1 MEKLNDKKRRL
12 YLLHTTDSVVEYL
25 EKLFSSYVLLT
36 HRVDKNFLPL
46 LRSGDFKWA
55 RRSIEKDIED
65 IRKIKDPEEQ
75 ILITCTSVGYIDTNF
90 RDKNVIRIVDASI
103 DYIKSTDWSI
113 GIVFTNQPVFEEIR
127 SILASN
133 WILEERL
140 IPCFIPDAFLSITS
154 GDADNHDLLVVS
166 ALKRNEWWVDNYF
179 LSQVSV
185 CSANSR
191 SLNFQEVKT
200 PIISMTDNTLEKFFK
215 R

>member
-1 MEKLNDKKRRL
+1 MGKSNDKKRHL
-12 YLLHTTDSVVEYL
+12 YLLHTTDSIVEYL
-25 EKLFSSYVLLT
+25 EKLFSPFVIPI
-36 HRVDKNFLPL
+36 HRVDKSFLPL
-46 LRSGDFKWA
+46 LRSGDLKWA
-55 RRSIEKDIED
+55 HRSIQKDLED
-65 IRKIKDPEEQ
+65 IRKIKDPQDQ
-75 ILITCTSVGYIDTNF
+75 ILITCTSVGYIGTNF

-127 SILASN
+127 SILSSN

-154 GDADNHDLLVVS
+154 GDPDNHDLLVVS
-166 ALKRNEWWVDNYF
+166 ALKRNEWWADNYF

-200 PIISMTDNTLEKFFK
+200 PVISMTDVALEKFLK